1 MTWTITFLY
10 LTFFGLLAYILYDDF
25 LVRLFKGK
33 TVLSVRLKKRNY
45 IDQLVLA
52 ALLVIIFIS
61 NAIKGEN
68 NTVMNIV
75 LILLILA
82 LLYNTFIKTP
92 CVRFKSDGFFYGLSY
107 TKYDQVK
114 KMNLSEDGVLVV
126 DTNRRRMLLYARKI
140 EDLEKVLHVLV
151 EH

>member
-1 MTWTITFLY
+1 M
-10 LTFFGLLAYILYDDF
+10 
-25 LVRLFKGK
+25 
-33 TVLSVRLKKRNY
+33 
-45 IDQLVLA
+45 A